1 MNDSTNL
8 LQLLL
13 LARGNVDLRTI
24 LREARRHHLADTRA
38 TSGYEDWDS

>member
-13 LARGNVDLRTI
+13 LPRSDVDLRTI
-24 LREARRHHLADTRA
+24 LREARSHHLTDTR
-38 TSGYEDWDS
+38 TSSGYED